1 MILPCFLF
9 YCPLGNPGRF
19 PVVELVKFD
28 GRIERYIQIR
38 EPRTNNIASERG
50 NAHHAVGF
58 KYVAAITPG
67 ILPCRPPEMVEFG
80 DKRPLP
86 GNFDRNRETPE
97 PDDIHSSLLASFQAA
112 SRFSYSSM
120 SSSSTSES

>member
-58 KYVAAITPG
+58 NYVVTITPG
-67 ILPCRPPEMVEFG
+67 ILPCRPPEMFEFG
-80 DKRPLP
+80 DKRPLL
-86 GNFDRNRETPE
+86 GNFDRNRGTPE
-97 PDDIHSSLLASFQAA
+97 PDDIHKIPPCK
-112 SRFSYSSM
+112 FSGGKPLFVFVD
-120 SSSSTSES
+120 ELVFDF